1 MCLFVWAAVVSHW
14 SLRSVLIGLLVL
26 GSALVRLFCEEAL
39 VSAQYP
45 EYKQYAARTWRM
57 VPYVF

>member
-1 MCLFVWAAVVSHW
+1 MAKVEGNAS
-14 SLRSVLIGLLVL
+14 IKG
-26 GSALVRLFCEEAL
+26 LFCEEAL

-45 EYKQYAARTWRM
+45 EYQEYAARTWRM